1 MQHARFLF
9 RCGVDWTGVLDLGRV
24 NSSSEPDSHGCRLL
38 PAPLPAG
45 WPSLGHRKHVRTE
58 CPTPRIIS
66 TGVPA
71 QQRAQK
77 LEPRAV
83 GGGPVGAGLHENVAR
98 KVPAMLGRPCR
109 FQAFAVLAATG
120 KLNVTASAPGFLI
133 SVRKTLPTSSERE
146 RTENERG
153 QQVNTDHRGGPC
165 SLWLLVTSLHQQAGR
180 QGRGRK
186 FPLETA
192 HKRRMQF

>member
-1 MQHARFLF
+1 M
-9 RCGVDWTGVLDLGRV
+9 DWTWDG
-24 NSSSEPDSHGCRLL
+24 SIPAPSEPDSHGCRLL
-38 PAPLPAG
+38 PAPLAAG
-45 WPSLGHRKHVRTE
+45 WISLGPRPQETRTE
-58 CPTPRIIS
+58 SPTPRIIC

-71 QQRAQK
+71 QQRPQK
-77 LEPRAV
+77 LERRAV
-83 GGGPVGAGLHENVAR
+83 GGGPAGAGIHENVAR
-98 KVPAMLGRPCR
+98 KVPAMLGPCR